1 MARIKDPNPSVR
13 VRIEGNLKRGV
24 DPAIDTLLDW
34 LEEQPK
40 RRRFQN
46 VIRRLLMGGVLETA
60 VDDGDLAAARAA
72 AEQIISAFVVDDED

>member
-24 DPAIDTLLDW
+24 DPAVDTLLDW

-46 VIRRLLMGGVLETA
+46 VIRRLLMGGVLET
-60 VDDGDLAAARAA
+60 VVEDGDLVAARNAAA
-72 AEQIISAFVVDDED
+72 QIIGAFVVDDDE